1 MRLLHAADLHVDSP
15 LRGLSAYAGAPVEAI
30 RSATRRA
37 LANMVELALAEKA
50 DAVLL
55 AGDIFD
61 GDWPDYNT
69 GLYFRSQMS
78 ALLAADIEVYL
89 VSGNHDA
96 ASQISRR
103 LDLPGVEQLSKTA
116 PDSQYSKR
124 LDLVVHGQGFPV
136 RDVRDNLALGY
147 PDAVPGYFNV
157 GLLHTALSGRDGHD
171 NYAPCKVDDL
181 TAKGYDYWALG
192 HVHTRETVS
201 TDPHIIFPGNIQ
213 GRHAR
218 EAGPKGCVIVDVA
231 ADGAVTPRFE
241 PLDVVRWEHLK
252 VDVSSAADESDAVDL
267 ARAALIRAH
276 DEADGRLLAARVSFV
291 GVSEAHDRLWREL
304 ETVTAEV
311 RAAANDLDQAW
322 VEKVRP
328 ATEAAARDDVSDVA
342 DSVNDLRRTARDLRA
357 DPDALRRLLE
367 ASPLVAKLPAEAR
380 SGESGIRPDD
390 GEWRGRLFDEAVD
403 LLVAMVEGG
412 RR

>member
-37 LANMVELALAEKA
+37 LANMVTLALEEKA

-78 ALLAADIEVYL
+78 ALVAADIEVYL

-103 LDLPGVEQLSKTA
+103 LELPHITQLSKAA

-124 LDLVVHGQGFPV
+124 LDLVVHGQGFQV
-136 RDVRDNLALGY
+136 RDVRDNLAAGY
-147 PDAVPGYFNV
+147 PDAVSGYFNV
-157 GLLHTALSGRDGHD
+157 GLLHTALNGREGHD
-171 NYAPCKVDDL
+171 SYAPCKVDDL
-181 TAKGYDYWALG
+181 RSKGYDYWALG
-192 HVHTRETVS
+192 HIHARETVS
-201 TDPHIIFPGNIQ
+201 TEPHIVFPGNIQ

-218 EAGPKGCVIVDVA
+218 ETGAKGCMIIDVDG
-231 ADGAVTPRFE
+231 DGAITPRFE
-241 PLDVVRWEHLK
+241 PLDVVRWEHLQIDVTSA
-252 VDVSSAADESDAVDL
+252 VDEYEAVDL
-267 ARAALIRAH
+267 ARRELVRAH
-276 DEADGRLLAARVSFV
+276 DDADGRLLAARVSFV
-291 GVSEAHDRLWREL
+291 GASDAHDRLWRQL
-304 ETVTAEV
+304 EAVTAEV
-311 RAAANDLDQAW
+311 RAAANDLDRAW

-328 ATEAAARDDVSDVA
+328 ATRPALRDDVSDVA
-342 DSVNDLRRTARDLRA
+342 DSVNDLRNTARAMRA
-357 DPDALRRLLE
+357 DPDALRKLLE
-367 ASPLVAKLPAEAR
+367 NSPLIAKLPSEAR
-380 SGESGIRPDD
+380 SGESGIHLDS
-390 GEWRGRLFDEAVD
+390 EKWRGQLFDEAVD
-403 LLVAMVEGG
+403 LLVAMVEGD